1 MALAHRLISTR
12 RGTLTLAIAAAVL
25 AGLLVLVY
33 VSRYRASV
41 RADNAP
47 VTVLVAKST
56 IHKGTPGRLLAAQS
70 LFTVTTIRESQLR
83 NGAFS
88 DPSSLVGRAASHDIF
103 PGQQLTA
110 ADFAASATSLASTL
124 SGNQRVVLIPLDPSH
139 GLTADLSAGDR
150 VDVYAAF
157 NVTPVDSSGRVITGA
172 ASRPVLRLI
181 MQNIQVAEIKTS
193 GGGGFGGAGG
203 AAGVG
208 LKVTD
213 KQAANLAFASDN
225 GRIWLTLRP
234 ASGAKPTKPDLV
246 TVETLMLGVPAVAV
260 QRALGARR

>member
-1 MALAHRLISTR
+1 MAFAQRLISTR
-12 RGTLTLAIAAAVL
+12 RGTLTLAIIAALL
-25 AGLLVLVY
+25 AGVLVLVY

-56 IHKGTPGRLLAAQS
+56 IPKGTPGNLLAAQS

-103 PGQQLTA
+103 PGEQLTA

-124 SGNQRVVLIPLDPSH
+124 SGNQRVVIVPLDASH
-139 GLTADLSAGDR
+139 GLTADLAAGDR
-150 VDVYAAF
+150 VDIYAAF
-157 NVTPVDSSGRVITGA
+157 NVTPVDSSGRAITGA

-181 MQNIQVAEIKTS
+181 MQNVQVAEIKTS
-193 GGGGFGGAGG
+193 GGGFGGGG
-203 AAGVG
+203 GTGVG

-246 TVETLMLGVPAVAV
+246 TVETLMLGVPSIAV

>member
-41 RADNAP
+41 RSDNAP

-56 IHKGTPGRLLAAQS
+56 IPKGTPGRLLAAQS

-124 SGNQRVVLIPLDPSH
+124 SGNQRVVIVPLDASH

-181 MQNIQVAEIKTS
+181 MQNVQVAEIKTS
-193 GGGGFGGAGG
+193 GGGLGGGG
-203 AAGVG
+203 GAGVG

>member
-41 RADNAP
+41 RSDNAP

-56 IHKGTPGRLLAAQS
+56 IPKGTPGRLLAAQS

-124 SGNQRVVLIPLDPSH
+124 SGNQRVVIVPLDASH

-181 MQNIQVAEIKTS
+181 MQNVQVAEIKTS
-193 GGGGFGGAGG
+193 GGGLGGGG
-203 AAGVG
+203 GAGVG

-246 TVETLMLGVPAVAV
+246 TVETLMLGVPSVAV
-260 QRALGARR
+260 ERALGARR

>member
-1 MALAHRLISTR
+1 MAFAHRLISTR

-33 VSRYRASV
+33 VSRYRSSV

-56 IHKGTPGRLLAAQS
+56 IPKGTPGRLLAAES

-88 DPSSLVGRAASHDIF
+88 DPSSLVGRAASHDIY

-124 SGNQRVVLIPLDPSH
+124 SGNQRVVLIPLDAAH
-139 GLTADLSAGDR
+139 GLTADLTSGDR

-157 NVTPVDSSGRVITGA
+157 NVTPVDSSGRAITGA
-172 ASRPVLRLI
+172 AARPLLRLI
-181 MQNIQVAEIKTS
+181 MQNVRVAEIKS
-193 GGGGFGGAGG
+193 GSGGLGGGGGT
-203 AAGVG
+203 GVG

-246 TVETLMLGVPAVAV
+246 TVETLMLGVPSVAV

>member
-1 MALAHRLISTR
+1 MAFAQRLISTR

-41 RADNAP
+41 RSDNAP

-56 IHKGTPGRLLAAQS
+56 IPKGTPGNLLAAQS

-103 PGQQLTA
+103 AGQQLTA
-110 ADFAASATSLASTL
+110 GDFAASATSLASTL
-124 SGNQRVVLIPLDPSH
+124 SGNQRVVLIPLDGAH
-139 GLTADLSAGDR
+139 GLTADLTSGDR
-150 VDVYAAF
+150 VDIYAAF
-157 NVTPVDSSGRVITGA
+157 NLTPVDSSGRAVSGA

-181 MQNIQVAEIKTS
+181 MQNIQVAEIKSS
-193 GGGGFGGAGG
+193 GGGLGGGG
-203 AAGVG
+203 GSLVG
-208 LKVTD
+208 LQVTD

-246 TVETLMLGVPAVAV
+246 TVETLMLGVPSVAV

>member
-1 MALAHRLISTR
+1 MAFAQRLISTR
-12 RGTLTLAIAAAVL
+12 RGTLTLAIIAALL
-25 AGLLVLVY
+25 AGVLVLVY

-56 IHKGTPGRLLAAQS
+56 IPKGTPGNLLAAQS

-103 PGQQLTA
+103 PGEQLTA

-124 SGNQRVVLIPLDPSH
+124 SGNQRVVIVPLDASH
-139 GLTADLSAGDR
+139 GLTADLAAGDR
-150 VDVYAAF
+150 VDIYAAF
-157 NVTPVDSSGRVITGA
+157 NVTPVDSSGRAITGA

-181 MQNIQVAEIKTS
+181 MQNVQVAEIKTS
-193 GGGGFGGAGG
+193 GGGFGGGG
-203 AAGVG
+203 GTGVG

>member
-1 MALAHRLISTR
+1 MAFAHRLISTR

-41 RADNAP
+41 RSDNAP

-56 IHKGTPGRLLAAQS
+56 IPKGTPGRLLAAQS

-124 SGNQRVVLIPLDPSH
+124 SGNQRVVIVPLDASH

-181 MQNIQVAEIKTS
+181 MQNVQVAEIKTS
-193 GGGGFGGAGG
+193 GGGLGGGG
-203 AAGVG
+203 GAGVG

-246 TVETLMLGVPAVAV
+246 TVETLMLGVPPVAV
-260 QRALGARR
+260 ERALGARR

>member
-41 RADNAP
+41 RSDNAP

-56 IHKGTPGRLLAAQS
+56 IPKGTPGRLLAAQS

-124 SGNQRVVLIPLDPSH
+124 SGNQRVVIVPLDASH
-139 GLTADLSAGDR
+139 GLTADLAAGDR
-150 VDVYAAF
+150 VDIYAAF
-157 NVTPVDSSGRVITGA
+157 NVTPVDSSGRAITGA

-181 MQNIQVAEIKTS
+181 MQNVQVAEIKTS
-193 GGGGFGGAGG
+193 GGGFGGGG
-203 AAGVG
+203 GTGVG

-234 ASGAKPTKPDLV
+234 ASGAKPSKPDLV

>member
-1 MALAHRLISTR
+1 MAFAQRLISTR
-12 RGTLTLAIAAAVL
+12 RGTLTLAIIAALL
-25 AGLLVLVY
+25 AGVLVLVY

-56 IHKGTPGRLLAAQS
+56 IPKGTPGNLLAAQS

-103 PGQQLTA
+103 PGEQLTA

-124 SGNQRVVLIPLDPSH
+124 SGNQRVVIVPLDASH
-139 GLTADLSAGDR
+139 GLTADLAAGDR
-150 VDVYAAF
+150 VDIYAAF
-157 NVTPVDSSGRVITGA
+157 NVTPVDSSGRAITGA

-181 MQNIQVAEIKTS
+181 MQNVQVAEIKTS
-193 GGGGFGGAGG
+193 GGGFGGGG
-203 AAGVG
+203 GTGVG

-234 ASGAKPTKPDLV
+234 ASGAKPSKPDLV

>member
-1 MALAHRLISTR
+1 MAFAQRLISTR
-12 RGTLTLAIAAAVL
+12 RGTLTLAIIAALL
-25 AGLLVLVY
+25 AGVLVLVY

-56 IHKGTPGRLLAAQS
+56 IPKGTPGNLLAAQS

-103 PGQQLTA
+103 PGEQLTA

-124 SGNQRVVLIPLDPSH
+124 SGNQRVVIVPLDASH
-139 GLTADLSAGDR
+139 GLTADLAAGDR
-150 VDVYAAF
+150 VDIYAAF
-157 NVTPVDSSGRVITGA
+157 NVTPVDSSGRAITGA

-181 MQNIQVAEIKTS
+181 MQNVQVAEIKTS
-193 GGGGFGGAGG
+193 GGGFGGGG
-203 AAGVG
+203 GTGVG

-246 TVETLMLGVPAVAV
+246 TVETLMLGVPSVAV

>member
-1 MALAHRLISTR
+1 MAFAQRLISTR

-33 VSRYRASV
+33 VSRYRSSV

-56 IHKGTPGRLLAAQS
+56 IPKGTPGNLLAAQS

-124 SGNQRVVLIPLDPSH
+124 SGNQRVVVVPLDASH

-157 NVTPVDSSGRVITGA
+157 NVTPVDSSGRAITGA

-181 MQNIQVAEIKTS
+181 MQNIQVAEIRSS
-193 GGGGFGGAGG
+193 GGGGFGGGG
-203 AAGVG
+203 GSGVG
-208 LKVTD
+208 LKVTS

-225 GRIWLTLRP
+225 GRIWLTMRP

>member
-1 MALAHRLISTR
+1 MAFAQRLISTR
-12 RGTLTLAIAAAVL
+12 RGTLTLAIIAALL
-25 AGLLVLVY
+25 AGVLVLVY

-41 RADNAP
+41 RSDNAP

-56 IHKGTPGRLLAAQS
+56 IPKGTPGRLLAAQS

-124 SGNQRVVLIPLDPSH
+124 SGNQRVVIVPLDASH

-181 MQNIQVAEIKTS
+181 MQNVQVAEIKTS
-193 GGGGFGGAGG
+193 GGGLGGGG
-203 AAGVG
+203 GAGVG